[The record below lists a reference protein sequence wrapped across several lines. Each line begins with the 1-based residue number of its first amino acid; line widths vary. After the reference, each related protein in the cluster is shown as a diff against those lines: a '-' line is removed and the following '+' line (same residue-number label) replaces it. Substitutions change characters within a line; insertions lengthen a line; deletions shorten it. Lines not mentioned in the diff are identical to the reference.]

1 MTSTTPV
8 GTVTGEPETVTFP
21 LSFAQ
26 ERIWLADQLNPG
38 STMFTVSTLLHVD
51 GRLDPDGLRRAVAG
65 LVERHE
71 ALRTR
76 FRNTADGPVQEV
88 LDRVDAPF
96 DVVDL
101 RAVAAR
107 DAEDELAGLLAAHR
121 TASFDLARAPLLRVR
136 LVLRTED
143 RAVLLIGMHH
153 IVCDG
158 TSGDILLR
166 DLVEL
171 YRAAVH
177 GTEPDLPELPVQYPD
192 FAVWQRETVDERV
205 ITEQLDFWRDEL
217 HGTDGRLDLPTDRP
231 RTRGGDPG
239 GAVVNRTL
247 PAQTASALLDV
258 ARRERASTF
267 MLLLAAYEVVLA
279 RTGGHADFCVGT
291 TVAGR
296 TRAEVADVLGC
307 FLNMMALR
315 CDTAGDGT
323 LRELLGR
330 VRRRCLRAYANADV
344 PFERVVEHL
353 AQDRDRRRT
362 PLFEALIAVQDG
374 RVEHLEVEGA
384 RLVPQ
389 LVAAD
394 TAQYDLA
401 LDVQIDR
408 GGAGLTLCYATGLF
422 DAATAE
428 AVLDRV
434 VAVLTAFTAD
444 LDRPMSALALPE
456 LPARTPTAVTPA
468 PATVPAPRAGE
479 PPAEALGHLERALLE
494 SFSRSLE
501 RTDLGIHDDFF
512 EAGGTSLAAA
522 RLSGA
527 LADAVGAP
535 VPLKLM
541 FQHPTVAGLAQ
552 ALAGAGAGTRT
563 AVQQAELDQ
572 VLPADITPSGPPRPG
587 PARRALLTGA
597 TGFIGAHLLAE
608 LLTAGTEEVFCLVRG
623 ANAAECT
630 DRLRGDL
637 ARYALPVDLDRVTVV
652 PGRLD
657 APLFDL
663 SEAAFH
669 ALGDAVDVI
678 YHSGAEMN
686 FVRPYGQLRAANVL
700 GTREVLRLA
709 CTGRP
714 SVVHHISTYD
724 ARMGTHL
731 PETPN
736 PVTAGSADGYV
747 LSKKVAEQLVLEAGR
762 RGLPIGVYRPWSVSA
777 DSRSGAANLQDQ
789 LTLCL
794 TGTLLTRMAPAEI
807 PFPLR
812 LLPVDAVARAVVEL
826 SRAWGLAESSSRTS
840 SSPSPHARV
849 SSTSA
854 LARAHCDRLRASTMV
869 PPFAGASMPST
880 WAARSTSSTL
890 SRIAACSA
898 QCPGPAGALRHGR
911 VGGGEQRRCPATVA
925 AARPEPGRL
934 GLHDGDPQG
943 RLGTGEVQRRPQA
956 GEAGT
961 DDRHIGLAVAGQRGP
976 RGPVVRCGLVPEAQV
991 TVVAAG
997 TAADL
1002 GAQRTPHE

>member
-8 GTVTGEPETVTFP
+8 GTATGEPETVTFP

-38 STMFTVSTLLHVD
+38 SAMFTVSTVLHVD
-51 GRLDPDGLRRAVAG
+51 GSLDPGGLRRAVAA

-88 LDRVDAPF
+88 LDRVDVPF
-96 DVVDL
+96 DVRDL
-101 RAVAAR
+101 REAP

-121 TASFDLARAPLLRVR
+121 TASFDLSRAPLLRVR
-136 LVLRTED
+136 LVLRTGG

-153 IVCDG
+153 IACDG

-171 YRAAVH
+171 YRAAVR
-177 GTEPDLPELPVQYPD
+177 GTEPDLPDLPVQYPD

-231 RTRGGDPG
+231 RTLGGDPG
-239 GAVVNRTL
+239 GAVVHRTL
-247 PAQTASALLDV
+247 PAEVAAALLDV
-258 ARRERASTF
+258 ARAERVSTF

-279 RTGGHADFCVGT
+279 RTGTHADFCVGT

-315 CDTAGDGT
+315 TDTTGGGT

-330 VRRRCLRAYANADV
+330 VRRRCLRAYANVDA

-353 AQDRDRRRT
+353 APDRDRRRT

-374 RVEHLEVEGA
+374 RVEHVEVDGA
-384 RLVPQ
+384 TLVPE

-401 LDVQIDR
+401 LDAQIDR
-408 GGAGLTLCYATGLF
+408 GGAGLALCYATGLF
-422 DAATAE
+422 DAATAA

-434 VAVLTAFTAD
+434 VVVLTAFTAD
-444 LDRPMSALALPE
+444 LDVSMSALTLPE
-456 LPARTPTAVTPA
+456 LPELLVTLTPA
-468 PATVPAPRAGE
+468 PAPTVPAPAV
-479 PPAEALGHLERALLE
+479 PAPRTGAPSGASGQLERALLE
-494 SFSRSLE
+494 CFSRSLE
-501 RTDLGIHDDFF
+501 RADLGIHDDFF

-535 VPLKLM
+535 VPLKLL
-541 FQHPTVAGLAQ
+541 FQHPTVAALAR
-552 ALAGAGAGTRT
+552 ALAGAGAGSRT

-572 VLPADITPSGPPRPG
+572 VLPGDITPAGPPRPG

-608 LLTAGTEEVFCLVRG
+608 LLAAGLEQVYCLVRG
-623 ANAAECT
+623 ADAAECA

-657 APLFDL
+657 APLFGL

-686 FVRPYGQLRAANVL
+686 FVRPYAQLRAVNVL
-700 GTREVLRLA
+700 GAREVLRLA

-714 SVVHHISTYD
+714 SAVHHISTYD
-724 ARMGTHL
+724 ARLGAHL
-731 PETPN
+731 AEAPN
-736 PVTAGSADGYV
+736 PVTAGTADGYV
-747 LSKKVAEQLVLEAGR
+747 LSKKAAEHLVLEAGR

-794 TGTLLTRMAPAEI
+794 AGTLLIRMAPADI

-826 SRAWGLAESSSRTS
+826 SRSTDPDHPIHHLYNQDAV
-840 SSPSPHARV
+840 PV
-849 SSTSA
+849 S
-854 LARAHCDRLRASTMV
+854 LVHDRLREFGYPITVV
-869 PPFAGASMPST
+869 PFDQWRVQIARRTAGKLDGFAALL
-880 WAARSTSSTL
+880 AVDTSD
-890 SRIAACSA
+890 
-898 QCPGPAGALRHGR
+898 
-911 VGGGEQRRCPATVA
+911 TVA
-925 AARPEPGRL
+925 PERVDTANTERRL
-934 GLHDGDPQG
+934 GWDLNRPGLDA
-943 RLGTGEVQRRPQA
+943 RYLRRA
-956 GEAGT
+956 I
-961 DDRHIGLAVAGQRGP
+961 DYL
-976 RGPVVRCGLVPEAQV
+976 
-991 TVVAAG
+991 VAAG
-997 TAADL
+997 AVPAPTGTA
-1002 GAQRTPHE
+1002 GAAVLAGDPR